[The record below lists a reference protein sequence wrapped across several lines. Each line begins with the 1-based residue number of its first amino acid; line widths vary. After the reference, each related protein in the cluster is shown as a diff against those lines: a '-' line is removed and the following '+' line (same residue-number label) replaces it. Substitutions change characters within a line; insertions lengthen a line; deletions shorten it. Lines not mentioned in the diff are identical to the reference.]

1 MNTTL
6 VDNANYALNL
16 YDCNAISEIELE
28 GKLETLIK
36 KEYPTASPNYINHI
50 KSKLLVVDITYSP
63 KVKIEL
69 D

>member
-16 YDCNAISEIELE
+16 YDCNAISETELE

-36 KEYPTASPNYINHI
+36 KEYPTASTSYINHV
-50 KSKLLVVDITYSP
+50 KSKLLVVDISYGP
-63 KVKIEL
+63 RVKIDL